1 MGGMGHTSNSKF
13 DKKKGSLILNE
24 LSSLIGK
31 LVANVAFMRKI
42 GPLHG
47 YLVLAGIERSWLE
60 MFLAKTE

>member
-47 YLVLAGIERSWLE
+47 YLELAGIERS
-60 MFLAKTE
+60 

>member
-1 MGGMGHTSNSKF
+1 MHNMNGIMSNDCTVHTSSSKF
-13 DKKKGSLILNE
+13 DKKNRSLILNE

-47 YLVLAGIERSWLE
+47 YLVLAGIER
-60 MFLAKTE
+60 T